1 MKILAACGLHDGER
15 DLAPPIYDKIAED
28 GRTCSAVRD
37 AMELEYRSATMVSEF
52 PVCVFLS
59 MQLVNYVKELKFG
72 WQGSTSFES
81 CHRGISPFSVP
92 SSSLEVHQGLRTL
105 EDAEL
110 ATTTTL
116 DDIRATRTRPPMC
129 SGDYYSLLQMMFSY
143 IKLLMMMFESA
154 CEHMTSATTIYFLL
168 QEHRATFQLMTKIQ
182 GAHLLWAIFVDARSY
197 LNTPHD
203 IMGTPQQCSCLTS

>member
-1 MKILAACGLHDGER
+1 MAGPSPPPAAAAVGSQHLQMAEAIVIGMKGAMAAEKERKEQFASHEKVKILAACGLHDGER

-81 CHRGISPFSVP
+81 CQRGISPFSVS
-92 SSSLEVHQGLRTL
+92 SSSLEVHQQISKT
-105 EDAEL
+105 
-110 ATTTTL
+110 
-116 DDIRATRTRPPMC
+116 
-129 SGDYYSLLQMMFSY
+129 
-143 IKLLMMMFESA
+143 
-154 CEHMTSATTIYFLL
+154 
-168 QEHRATFQLMTKIQ
+168 
-182 GAHLLWAIFVDARSY
+182 V
-197 LNTPHD
+197 
-203 IMGTPQQCSCLTS
+203 